1 MVTPATIPVFLN
13 GRPVTVPL
21 GATLAALV
29 AQVDPELATALA
41 AGQARATDARD
52 LPVAADLVLSA
63 GAIFRV
69 SKSSRAAAGPAD
81 A

>member
-1 MVTPATIPVFLN
+1 VFLN
-13 GRPVTVPL
+13 RRPVTVPL

-29 AQVDPELATALA
+29 AQVDAELAAALV
-41 AGQARATDARD
+41 GGHARATDARD

-69 SKSSRAAAGPAD
+69 SKSSRAPAGPTD

>member
-1 MVTPATIPVFLN
+1 MTPPTIPVFLN
-13 GRPVTVPL
+13 GRPVTVPQ

-29 AQVDPELATALA
+29 AQVDPALAAALA
-41 AGQARATDARD
+41 AGQARSTDARD
-52 LPVAADLVLSA
+52 LPVAADLILSP

-69 SKSSRAAAGPAD
+69 SKSSRAAAGSAD

>member
-1 MVTPATIPVFLN
+1 MFLN

-21 GATLAALV
+21 GTTLAALV
-29 AQVDPELATALA
+29 AQVDAELAAALVG
-41 AGQARATDARD
+41 GQARATDARD
-52 LPVAADLVLSA
+52 LPVTADLVVSA

-69 SKSSRAAAGPAD
+69 SKSSRAAAGPTD